1 MKQVKLKTLT
11 IVNFKGHKSTMI
23 DFTDQT
29 IISGENATGKSTIFD
44 AFVWLQF
51 GKDQFDRKDFEI
63 IPTINNVQ
71 LEKVDPEV
79 SAIIDFDGREMELKR
94 VYHQKWVRKRGASEE
109 TFDGCETL
117 YYIND
122 VPLKAGEYKAR
133 VDLIIEETIFK
144 LITNPSAFLDL
155 HWQKQR
161 EFLFQIAGTVSDAQ
175 IAASD
180 PRFAA
185 LLDMVNG
192 KSMSDF
198 KKELSARKKKL
209 KADLDDIQP
218 RIDQTTRLMPANSDF
233 EAIEKE
239 IAEVDEKIK
248 AIDEQLADRAKAIRG
263 QYDAIQAKQKEIND
277 LKTRKMDIV
286 NEAIKAERQKAF
298 EKNQERQTAL
308 NNVTSHLSQL
318 KNAEIVKEGIQKLIE
333 SYNSAIADKN
343 RQLNNLRSDWDEEN
357 KKEYNTGNGC
367 IVCPIFSHECA
378 DLTALNHKAE
388 GIKLGRY
395 KFIELQT
402 KKLDEIEGK
411 AAGLKGEIAAYTN
424 KIEAETI
431 NLNEA
436 TKAIEEAEAKYNESN
451 EAASKMEEV
460 QPAIIDFTTNEE
472 YTSIY
477 AKINEIEDTIE
488 EVKPADNSD
497 LTGKKSELTTKRD
510 ELKKK
515 LSDRDLIVRYRKE
528 VERLNEE
535 SKSISQQIADL
546 EKQEF
551 TIDAFTKAKIDEC
564 DKRINGMFQIVK
576 FKLFDKTI
584 EGNEFEVCIPTN
596 KAGVPISATN
606 TAEKINA
613 GLDIINVLSRFYNVS
628 APIFCDQAESN
639 NNYLRT
645 EAQMVFLKVTK
656 EPVLTITNY

>member
-11 IVNFKGHKSTMI
+11 LTNFKGHKNTII
-23 DFTDQT
+23 DFSDQT
-29 IISGENATGKSTIFD
+29 VISGENATGKSSVFD
-44 AFVWLQF
+44 AFVWLLF

-63 IPTINNVQ
+63 IPTIDNIQ

-79 SAIIDFDGREMELKR
+79 SGIIDYDSREMELKR
-94 VYHQKWVRKRGASEE
+94 VYHQKWVRKRGSSEE

-133 VDLIIEETIFK
+133 VDLMIEETIFK
-144 LITNPSAFLDL
+144 LITNPSAFLNL
-155 HWQKQR
+155 HWTKQR

-175 IAASD
+175 IASQN
-180 PRFAA
+180 PNFAA
-185 LLDMVNG
+185 ILDMVNG
-192 KSMSDF
+192 KSLADF

-535 SKSISQQIADL
+535 SKSLSQQIADL

-564 DKRINGMFQIVK
+564 DRRINGMFSIVK
-576 FKLFDKTI
+576 FKLFDKTN
-584 EGNEFEVCIPTN
+584 EGNEFEACIATN
-596 KAGVPISATN
+596 KSGVPISATN
-606 TAEKINA
+606 TAERINA
-613 GLDIINVLSRFYNVS
+613 GLDIINVLSKFYNVS
-628 APIFCDQAESN
+628 APIFCDGSESV
-639 NNYLRT
+639 NNYLQT
-645 EAQMVFLKVTK
+645 NGQMVFLKVTK
-656 EPVLTITNY
+656 EPELTISNF